1 MRRISW
7 FYDNLLK
14 MKLTEGQK
22 PTAHEVKVTV
32 KRTLLYN
39 INKAG
44 NKLLTEPLGKPY
56 KVSELFISYSKYE

>member
-1 MRRISW
+1 
-7 FYDNLLK
+7 
-14 MKLTEGQK
+14 MKLTKGQK

-44 NKLLTEPLGKPY
+44 NKLLTEPLGKSY
-56 KVSELFISYSKYE
+56 KVSELALTVTIIL

>member
-1 MRRISW
+1 
-7 FYDNLLK
+7 
-14 MKLTEGQK
+14 MKLTEDQK
-22 PTAHEVKVTV
+22 PTAHELKVTV

-56 KVSELFISYSKYE
+56 KVSELALTVTIIL